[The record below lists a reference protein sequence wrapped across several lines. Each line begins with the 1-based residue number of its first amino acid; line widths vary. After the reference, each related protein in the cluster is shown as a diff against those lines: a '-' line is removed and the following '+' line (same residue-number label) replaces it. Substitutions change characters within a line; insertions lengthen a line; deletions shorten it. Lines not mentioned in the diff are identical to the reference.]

1 MDVMNS
7 AGFVSAARVIP
18 DVLTDIRYYTSFNFV
33 GERVDGYQ
41 APCALMTRE
50 AAMALREVNR
60 QAMERGYRLKIFD
73 AYRPQR
79 AVRHFVRW
87 AEDVQDQRMKPY
99 FYPHVDKSRLFQ
111 EGYIAA
117 RSNHSRGSTVDL
129 TLFDM
134 RTGGDV
140 DMGGPFDFFSDLSHA
155 DYQGITDAQWNSRM
169 LLRDWMLSNGFK
181 GITSEWWHFTLAREP
196 YPDTYFDFPVTD
208 LPNEISAP

>member
-1 MDVMNS
+1 MDMMNS

-33 GERVDGYQ
+33 GERIDGYQ
-41 APCALMTRE
+41 AHCALMTRE
-50 AAMALREVNR
+50 TAVALREVSR

-79 AVRHFVRW
+79 AVRHFVLW
-87 AEDVQDQRMKPY
+87 AEDVADQRMKPW
-99 FYPHVDKSRLFQ
+99 FYPQVDKSRLFQ

-134 RTGGDV
+134 RMGEDV
-140 DMGGPFDFFSDLSHA
+140 DMGGPFDFFGDLSHA
-155 DYQGITDAQWNSRM
+155 DFQGVTDAQWNNRM
-169 LLRDWMLSNGFK
+169 LLRDWMLGNGFK
-181 GITSEWWHFTLAREP
+181 GITSEWWHFTLKNEP

-208 LPNEISAP
+208 LESVLD